1 MTWIFLYFFLK
12 LEYFWIFDVY
22 SYVGEQVFEDYENGT
37 FSIDGLLEVIFLKQ
51 LFTQI
56 VFVCLFFSKGAVT
69 VKFWKSRFST
79 RASNIRY
86 DRGVFSRWLLP
97 AWNWRRTGRGNIF
110 WWQLSAMLRKIW
122 TKTWQWRNVAPM
134 GNNWPPTTGVA
145 GATMGKALSL
155 PGEWLCYLSKG
166 WLKTER
172 FRQKY
177 IKSGQKV
184 VVTLLFSQAFLLL
197 KALNKS
203 RSLFIFG
210 PQSCL
215 DSKC

>member
-1 MTWIFLYFFLK
+1 MTWIFLYFFFK

-86 DRGVFSRWLLP
+86 DRGVFLQGGSCLLGVDAEQGGGIYSGGNCLP
-97 AWNWRRTGRGNIF
+97 CWGKFERRPDSGEMLPPWATTGRRPQELQEPQ
-110 WWQLSAMLRKIW
+110 WERLS
-122 TKTWQWRNVAPM
+122 P
-134 GNNWPPTTGVA
+134 
-145 GATMGKALSL
+145 
-155 PGEWLCYLSKG
+155 
-166 WLKTER
+166 
-172 FRQKY
+172 
-177 IKSGQKV
+177 
-184 VVTLLFSQAFLLL
+184 SQVNDFVICP
-197 KALNKS
+197 
-203 RSLFIFG
+203 RG
-210 PQSCL
+210 
-215 DSKC
+215 D